1 MGVRLFLVSFL
12 AVFIMLLVPGT
23 AVQELAAWLQFLNRS
38 VHVQGG
44 LLQHVDKLVHL
55 GFFAVLA
62 FTGWRAFGTR
72 ARPWLLLGLFSFA
85 VLTEWLQGFV
95 PGRSTS
101 LLDLVANSIGIGV
114 GASLGM
120 LVWREGSRVR

>member
-1 MGVRLFLVSFL
+1 MRLFSVSFL
-12 AVFIMLLVPGT
+12 AVFIMLLIPGT
-23 AVQELAAWLQFLNRS
+23 VVQELAAWLQFLSRS
-38 VHVQGG
+38 VHASDG

-55 GFFAVLA
+55 SFFAVLA
-62 FTGWRAFGTR
+62 CTGYRAFGR
-72 ARPWLLLGLFSFA
+72 RGRPWLLLGLFSFA

-101 LLDLVANSIGIGV
+101 VLDLVANSIGIGV

-120 LVWREGSRVR
+120 LLWRERSRVR

>member
-1 MGVRLFLVSFL
+1 M
-12 AVFIMLLVPGT
+12 
-23 AVQELAAWLQFLNRS
+23 QELAAWLQFLNRS

-55 GFFAVLA
+55 TFFAVLA
-62 FTGWRAFGTR
+62 FTGYRAFGR
-72 ARPWLLLGLFSFA
+72 RGRPWLLLGLFSFA

>member
-1 MGVRLFLVSFL
+1 MRLFSVSFL

-55 GFFAVLA
+55 TFFAVLA
-62 FTGWRAFGTR
+62 FTGWRAFGR
-72 ARPWLLLGLFSFA
+72 RGRPWLLLGLFSFA

-101 LLDLVANSIGIGV
+101 WLDLLANTSGIGV
-114 GASLGM
+114 GTWLGM
-120 LVWREGSRVR
+120 LVWRERSRAR